1 MNQIIVTNK
10 AILEF
15 YKKNPTINF
24 ETINLIFIELF
35 EKVFTDMNQTMYSTI
50 NSQILTTVTD
60 LQSSISQLRH
70 ELPNCISLK
79 LLESKREYMDD
90 VKNLIQNSLS
100 QNKDSVYTTLSQLNE
115 ALIDKTKI
123 TLSEII
129 PRYNESA
136 RKEIVFII
144 SQFEKSMGEELG
156 KMKPEKPT
164 NEIINTLIN
173 NFENKFNN
181 LLMNITTASESRIS
195 ETINSEKTIHEK
207 FRSEISPV
215 IVDLSKHMDRQN
227 EFFDKYKNSSYKGSF
242 GENNLEQILSQ
253 LFQTAEIINT
263 SKETAAGDFI
273 LKRAEHSSI
282 LFENKDYSR
291 NVPIDE
297 VKKFVRDAETQNCHG
312 VFLSQHSGI
321 TSKQNFQIE
330 TRGFNVLI
338 YIHNVKYCSQL
349 IKTAVDIIDS
359 LADKILELK
368 KHDGHAK
375 SADANNDEFTIPKE
389 VLKEINKE
397 IQYFIEKL
405 QAMFLLLK
413 DFNGKMEKELKSIE
427 FPSLCKY
434 ISNKVGTVISDKP
447 IIVCDVCNIYHAHSN
462 KSLAAHKRKCGQ
474 GGVLNKKQKLK

>member
-1 MNQIIVTNK
+1 MQVTNK
-10 AILEF
+10 AIIEF
-15 YKKNPTINF
+15 YAKNPTVDF

-35 EKVFTDMNQTMYSTI
+35 EKVFTDMNQTINSTI

-79 LLESKREYMDD
+79 LLESKREYMED

-100 QNKDSVYTTLSQLNE
+100 NNKDSLYTTVSQLNE
-115 ALIDKTKI
+115 VLIDKTKL
-123 TLSEII
+123 TLSEIL
-129 PRYNESA
+129 PRYNETA
-136 RKEIVFII
+136 RKEIVFVI
-144 SQFEKSMGEELG
+144 SQFEKSMSEELG

-164 NEIINTLIN
+164 TEIIDHLIN

-181 LLMNITTASESRIS
+181 LLMNITHASETRIN
-195 ETINSEKTIHEK
+195 ENINSEKTIHEK

-227 EFFDKYKNSSYKGSF
+227 EFFDKYKNSSYKGSY
-242 GENNLEQILSQ
+242 GENNLEQILSNLYQ
-253 LFQTAEIINT
+253 SAEIVNT

-273 LKRAEHSSI
+273 LKRTTADYAPI

-297 VKKFVRDAETQNCHG
+297 VKKFVRDTETQNCHG
-312 VFLSQHSGI
+312 IFLSQHSGI

-330 TRGFNVLI
+330 TKGYNVLL
-338 YIHNVKYCSQL
+338 YIHNAKYCSQT

-359 LADKILELK
+359 LAEKIRELK
-368 KHDGHAK
+368 K
-375 SADANNDEFTIPKE
+375 NDEEGSEPSLKKAKTTDDYAMPKE
-389 VLKEINKE
+389 ILDEINKE
-397 IQYFIEKL
+397 VHAFIEKR
-405 QAMFLLLK
+405 QAMLTLLK
-413 DFNGKMEKELKSIE
+413 DFNGKMEKELKAIE

-434 ISNKVGTVISDKP
+434 ITNKVGTVTTDKTV
-447 IIVCDVCNIYHAHSN
+447 IVCDLCNVFQAHSN
-462 KSLAAHKRKCGQ
+462 KSLAAHKRKCG
-474 GGVLNKKQKLK
+474 KQK

>member
-1 MNQIIVTNK
+1 MNPLTVTNK
-10 AILEF
+10 TILEF
-15 YKKNPTINF
+15 YAKNPTIDF

-35 EKVFTDMNQTMYSTI
+35 EKVFKDMNQTLYSTI

-79 LLESKREYMDD
+79 LLESKREYMED
-90 VKNLIQNSLS
+90 VKNIVQNSLF
-100 QNKDSVYTTLSQLNE
+100 QNKDSVYTVISQLNE

-129 PRYNESA
+129 PKYNESA

-144 SQFEKSMGEELG
+144 SQFEKSMGEELV

-164 NEIINTLIN
+164 TEIIDHLIN

-181 LLMNITTASESRIS
+181 LLMNITNASETRIS
-195 ETINSEKTIHEK
+195 DNINSEKTIHEK

-227 EFFDKYKNSSYKGSF
+227 EFFDKYKNSSYKGSY
-242 GENNLEQILSQ
+242 GENNLEQILSNLYQ
-253 LFQTAEIINT
+253 SAEIVNT

-273 LKRAEHSSI
+273 LRRIDYSPI

-297 VKKFVRDAETQNCHG
+297 VKKFVRDTETQNCHG
-312 VFLSQHSGI
+312 IFLSQHTGI

-330 TRGFNVLI
+330 TKGCNVLI
-338 YIHNVKYCSQL
+338 YIHNAKYCAQT

-359 LADKILELK
+359 LADKIRELK
-368 KHDGHAK
+368 DKDDDSIGMKKDNHDE
-375 SADANNDEFTIPKE
+375 SFSMPKE
-389 VLKEINKE
+389 VLEEINKE
-397 IQYFIEKL
+397 VHAFIEKR
-405 QAMFLLLK
+405 QAMFLILK
-413 DFNGKMEKELKSIE
+413 EFNGKMEKELKSIE

-434 ISNKVGTVISDKP
+434 ITNKVGTVTTDKTV
-447 IIVCDVCNIYHAHSN
+447 IVCDVCNVFQAHSN
-462 KSLAAHKRKCGQ
+462 KSLAAHKRKCG
-474 GGVLNKKQKLK
+474 NKKTLV